1 MRSVAIAALT
11 VLTSAFFFAL
21 SAFAQEVLPFPP
33 TPSASVAG
41 RTMQESTM
49 HWRQTPVRL
58 TNPPNILIIMLD
70 DAGFAQADT
79 YGGLIHTPTL
89 SRIAQTGIQQLSPR
103 C

>member
-11 VLTSAFFFAL
+11 VLTSAFCFAL

-58 TNPPNILIIMLD
+58 TNPPNID
-70 DAGFAQADT
+70 HHAGRC
-79 YGGLIHTPTL
+79 
-89 SRIAQTGIQQLSPR
+89 RICAG
-103 C
+103 